1 MTHRIKLSQSAQSVS
16 TPQTSLNI
24 ANWNL
29 HDFGSRTNAS
39 DTLQTI
45 IQRENSKMKYID
57 ALVKGGYGSHYDV
70 IVFEEATPSSHAFD
84 TLRSNQPPDRS
95 FAILKAPFARF
106 YDCVTNNNAGA
117 HSVVIFVKKK
127 YFGTPWNRFAPTIQH
142 TIKSQ
147 DIRLKCPTVIEPWK
161 LVGVVLCLS
170 DGRQVLIFGTHLS
183 LNSAPRQQAVVA
195 CINLYKTTFFP
206 LIQMIVVGDMN
217 TDKKLP
223 FMTHQNVQVGFG
235 TLAKIDQLYSSRS
248 TTLELLR
255 SHFPERWSVSDH
267 TLLSAKVAFAPF
279 QGTPELSCTAQLV
292 RIVPHNALPLTAQVN
307 PNRNRLATHQGTM
320 VRNTHTNNHNNNN
333 GGMVAQQGAMI
344 QQPPIGTV
352 VTPQETHPQPHT
364 IGTDTEALNQKALEG
379 IYGDYYEAQVGY
391 SNGIEPF
398 QDSQLQSLSESYNYD
413 NVQGLQLVFV
423 FCILVFVLCGLVAGC
438 VCVLLWFL
446 GYDKYRAAKKFEQSG
461 ITCVVTD
468 VP

>member
-1 MTHRIKLSQSAQSVS
+1 MTTHDPHRITLGQVS

-29 HDFGSRTNAS
+29 HDFGSRTDEK
-39 DTLQTI
+39 DTLDDI
-45 IQRENSKMKYID
+45 KERENSKMEYIRD
-57 ALVKGGYGSHYDV
+57 LVRGVYGHHDV

-84 TLRSNQPPDRS
+84 TPGHPQPPHRS
-95 FAILKAPFARF
+95 FDILKAPFARL
-106 YDCVTNNNAGA
+106 YDCVTNTDARG

-127 YFGTPWNRFAPTIQH
+127 YFGTPWNSFAPNIQH
-142 TIKSQ
+142 TITSQ
-147 DIRLKCPTVIEPWK
+147 DIQQHCPTVNEPWK

-195 CINLYKTTFFP
+195 CINQYKTTFFP

-217 TDKKLP
+217 TAEELQ
-223 FMTHQNVQVGFG
+223 FMTRRRRVQVGFP
-235 TLAKIDQLYSSRS
+235 AQIDQLYSERS
-248 TTLELLR
+248 TSLVLLR
-255 SHFPERWSVSDH
+255 HSFPAQSVSDH
-267 TLLSAKVAFAPF
+267 TLLSAKVTFPHFQSMTGPLVTLNCRALVLRVVAHNAPTVHHS
-279 QGTPELSCTAQLV
+279 GLATVVTAQ
-292 RIVPHNALPLTAQVN
+292 
-307 PNRNRLATHQGTM
+307 GEM
-320 VRNTHTNNHNNNN
+320 VRNTHPNNYNGN
-333 GGMVAQQGAMI
+333 GGADI
-344 QQPPIGTV
+344 
-352 VTPQETHPQPHT
+352 
-364 IGTDTEALNQKALEG
+364 LNQKALEG

-398 QDSQLQSLSESYNYD
+398 QDSQLQSLSEPYNYD

>member
-217 TDKKLP
+217 TAEDLP
-223 FMTHQNVQVGFG
+223 FMPRRRRVQVGFP
-235 TLAKIDQLYSSRS
+235 AQIDQVYSESSTGLVLLPHSR
-248 TTLELLR
+248 
-255 SHFPERWSVSDH
+255 HFDAPRRRVSDSDHTRVSDH
-267 TLLSAKVAFAPF
+267 TLLSAKVTFPHFQSMTGPLVTLNCRALVLRVVAHNAPTVHHS
-279 QGTPELSCTAQLV
+279 GLATVVTAQ
-292 RIVPHNALPLTAQVN
+292 
-307 PNRNRLATHQGTM
+307 GEM
-320 VRNTHTNNHNNNN
+320 VRNTHPNNYNGN
-333 GGMVAQQGAMI
+333 GGADI
-344 QQPPIGTV
+344 
-352 VTPQETHPQPHT
+352 
-364 IGTDTEALNQKALEG
+364 LNQKALEG